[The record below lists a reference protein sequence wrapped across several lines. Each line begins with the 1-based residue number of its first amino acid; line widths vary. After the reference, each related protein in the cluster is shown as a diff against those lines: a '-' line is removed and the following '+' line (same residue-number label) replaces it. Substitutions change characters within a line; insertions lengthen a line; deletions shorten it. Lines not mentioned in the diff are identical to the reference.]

1 MSWFGKKKPNPED
14 GDFPHVSKHYR
25 EEKTPTRAISIAPP
39 LRWNGSP
46 TVVWGIDIGAGTT
59 TMSFAY
65 LDAGRDLE
73 VHNIVYWP
81 KEFPLR
87 ESSASGLPLPE
98 VKSSKTFK
106 VRETYTSVGFVSHPA
121 WSSEKVATYLY
132 TFSST
137 TSSPAFQVRTEV
149 PFLESSERHK
159 FNDLIEQFLKHG
171 LGIYGSVI
179 RPTQPHWPQASE
191 VVITL
196 PSGLPKSAELTITSV
211 LDRAILGV
219 MPKVIGPTRTFYVRR
234 PDVRLFEDDLW
245 RNIDTAFHHDDVF
258 MLVDWDMTSGDMV
271 LRSYIQAL
279 PSVGKRDATTDERE
293 GVRFANALQWC
304 AVNKHRVQ
312 KLIVRTSNP
321 IKKPDNLLAIFHKSL
336 TDGDLQV
343 GLRPID
349 PSTET
354 GAFGAVMWYIAHA
367 IAQSQRLEGDRLVLI
382 PDMTQLLSREVE
394 PNLPQPSFGPEPENP
409 SRISRALSSLSS
421 GVLGRT
427 NRQTVT
433 GSLLLDVTPEPSST
447 PFLLIPIEQ
456 NPLASTSRPSSTQSP
471 RIPEPIDSPLSATV
485 NSAHTPNVSS
495 GPSNPVHYSYAE
507 AEETSEHPPV
517 YTDGPENP
525 RNIKEKHPGA
535 AYSSHQTVARED
547 NEISLVEGERVE
559 NIEIVDKETS
569 QVGGEELILKA
580 KLDSSQAS

>member
-25 EEKTPTRAISIAPP
+25 EEKTPTRAVNIAPP
-39 LRWNGSP
+39 LQWNGSP
-46 TVVWGIDIGAGTT
+46 TVIWGIDIGARTT

-65 LDAGRDLE
+65 LDAGRDVE

-137 TSSPAFQVRTEV
+137 TSSPVFQVRTEV

-159 FNDLIEQFLKHG
+159 FNDLIEQLLKHG
-171 LGIYGSVI
+171 LGIYGAVI
-179 RPTQPHWPQASE
+179 KPTQPRWPQASE

-196 PSGLPKSAELTITSV
+196 PSGLPKSAELTITGV

-271 LRSYIQAL
+271 CVSYKVIQLDSGHMAYGTRLHSHIQAL
-279 PSVGKRDATTDERE
+279 PSAGKRDAAVDERE
-293 GVRFANALQWC
+293 G
-304 AVNKHRVQ
+304 

-321 IKKPDNLLAIFHKSL
+321 IKKPDNLLTVFHKSL

-354 GAFGAVMWYIAHA
+354 GAFGAVIWYIAHA
-367 IAQSQRLEGDRLVLI
+367 IAQSQHPEGNRLALV

-394 PNLPQPSFGPEPENP
+394 PNLPQPSFSSEPETP
-409 SRISRALSSLSS
+409 SRISRALNSLSI
-421 GVLGRT
+421 GALVHT

-433 GSLLLDVTPEPSST
+433 GSLLLDVTPEQAST
-447 PFLLIPIEQ
+447 PFLP
-456 NPLASTSRPSSTQSP
+456 TPSPSTQSP
-471 RIPEPIDSPLSATV
+471 RTPRSTDNSISATV
-485 NSAHTPNVSS
+485 NIAHTPNVST
-495 GPSNPVHYSYAE
+495 GPSNLVQHSYVE
-507 AEETSEHPPV
+507 SEETSEYPPA
-517 YTDGPENP
+517 YTDGPGNA

-535 AYSSHQTVARED
+535 VYSSHQT
-547 NEISLVEGERVE
+547 I
-559 NIEIVDKETS
+559 
-569 QVGGEELILKA
+569 
-580 KLDSSQAS
+580 ASHDYEVR